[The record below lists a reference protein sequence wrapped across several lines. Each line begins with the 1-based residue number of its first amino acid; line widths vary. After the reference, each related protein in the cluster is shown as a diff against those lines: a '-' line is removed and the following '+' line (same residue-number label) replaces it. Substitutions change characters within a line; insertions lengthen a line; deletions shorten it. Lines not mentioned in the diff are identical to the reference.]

1 MPDGTDVDFGD
12 LPPDQIR
19 SLIREKFPDAV
30 GGSAGGATPANAA
43 TSAAPPAE
51 ERGSLMDPVMQG
63 VTFGFA
69 DEIAGG
75 FGGVMDWMGF
85 GPKGSEG
92 TFSEGYDRTV
102 NKARGNLDA
111 YRERNPTTALVG
123 EIGGAVAT
131 LPVAGAMNIVRAP
144 AAISKAAP
152 LAARAANSVG
162 RGAAATAN
170 SAATGAAYG
179 AAYGAGAADGDIGER
194 ASGALE
200 GGTMGGILGAAA
212 PAVIGVGKKALSAA
226 VGTPAKALKNAAAP
240 RRQAERM
247 MVEAAKKDAA
257 TAGRTLDDTALGLEI
272 MNSQGVPIRPLD
284 TGATTRD
291 LGRTALSASPQ
302 GKDILNEM
310 VNKRFETQAARAAD
324 TITKFAPGVNAP
336 AKRKFLE
343 QAGKAARTPLY
354 RQAYKEGASIWNPEL
369 QQLTLSPSM
378 QKAIR
383 KAEKIGADKAAI
395 ENVRPPTHPFKVN
408 KDGTLEM
415 VPGVQPNLRFWDAVK
430 QSLDKQYK
438 KAVRAGD
445 SGGARDIQG
454 IRHKLLEQ
462 LDAAAPTYKKARG
475 VAQTFFGAD
484 DALEAGKAF
493 TRRPGDNAGV
503 RDALAQM
510 SKPERELFGEGFA
523 TQIIDDLRNVRYRQ
537 TITTKIMES
546 PAARERFELALGP
559 KAAREMEA
567 MLQIESIMDLGRAA
581 IQGGAVDR
589 QRDVMNAL
597 TQMGIGT
604 GVGLWATNNPGDM
617 KTWIIAGLVA
627 GGLRGGRAVAGR
639 LSAAGNEAVAREL
652 ATMLASDNPQTF
664 RRAIERI
671 AASPKMFEALR
682 TGHDRLTRA
691 VLPVITPK
699 GGTPVPALADSGG
712 SQPAAADGDGN

>member
-1 MPDGTDVDFGD
+1 MELTIEQQRAVALAKARARAAAAAQGGD
-12 LPPDQIR
+12 EP
-19 SLIREKFPDAV
+19 
-30 GGSAGGATPANAA
+30 GGASPANAA
-43 TSAAPPAE
+43 TAE
-51 ERGSLMDPVMQG
+51 TVAVDERGSLMDPVMQG

-272 MNSQGVPIRPLD
+272 MNSQGIPIRPLD

-336 AKRKFLE
+336 AKRDFL
-343 QAGKAARTPLY
+343 QKAAKAANKPLY
-354 RQAYKEGASIWNPEL
+354 DKAYREGEAGIWHSGL
-369 QQLTLSPSM
+369 KQLTLAPAM
-378 QKAIR
+378 QQAIR
-383 KAEKIGADKAAI
+383 DAAKTGANKAAV
-395 ENVRPPTHPFKVN
+395 EGVRPPRNPFSFAD
-408 KDGTLEM
+408 DGTMSM
-415 VPGVQPNLRFWDAVK
+415 VPGVRPNLRFWDAVK
-430 QSLDKQYK
+430 QNLDDQYS
-438 KAVRAGD
+438 AASRSGD
-445 SGGARDIQG
+445 KGRARDVQAIKKQ
-454 IRHKLLEQ
+454 LVDY
-462 LDAAAPTYKKARG
+462 LDAAAPTYKQARG
-475 VAQTFFGAD
+475 VAASFFGAE

-503 RDALAQM
+503 REALAKM

-523 TQIIDDLRNVRYRQ
+523 TQIIDDLRNVRDRQ
-537 TITTKIMES
+537 TVTTKIMES

-567 MLQIESIMDLGRAA
+567 TLQIESIMDLGRAA